1 MGEII
6 KKFGAIT
13 IAESDIDFELN
24 KPHAKGG
31 LNSVHIQSNK
41 MRIEMDEK
49 EFLKLSLT
57 ILEAEKKLKRL
68 KGL

>member
-6 KKFGAIT
+6 KNFGTIT
-13 IAESDIDFELN
+13 IADSNIDFELN
-24 KPHAKGG
+24 KPHAKGAP
-31 LNSVHIQSNK
+31 NSVHIQSDK
-41 MRIEMDEK
+41 MRIEMNEK

-57 ILEAEKKLKRL
+57 VLEAEKKLKKM

>member
-6 KKFGAIT
+6 KKFGTIT
-13 IAESDIDFELN
+13 IAGSNIEFELN
-24 KPHAKGG
+24 KPHAKGSP
-31 LNSVHIQSNK
+31 NSVHIQSDK
-41 MRIEMDEK
+41 MRIEMNEK

-57 ILEAEKKLKRL
+57 VIDAEKKLKRM